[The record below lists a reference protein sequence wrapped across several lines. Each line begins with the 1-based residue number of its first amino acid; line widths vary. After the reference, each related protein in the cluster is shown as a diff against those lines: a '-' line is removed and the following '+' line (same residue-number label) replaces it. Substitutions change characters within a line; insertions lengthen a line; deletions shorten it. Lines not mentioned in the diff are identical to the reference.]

1 MIEDQAEE
9 PEIVSQ
15 RVNAPQTNEQTA
27 QGEDEFGNACAMNQ
41 KNANLPDDFAHD
53 LSQDDGMAFAPGK
66 QELEDVQGEQDL

>member
-15 RVNAPQTNEQTA
+15 RVNVPRTNERTA
-27 QGEDEFGNACAMNQ
+27 QGEDEFRNPWAMNQ
-41 KNANLPDDFAHD
+41 KNANLPDDFAYD

-66 QELEDVQGEQDL
+66 QELEDAQGEQDL